1 MCPRRYLQRP
11 NPQGYLTVK
20 EIINLTEFSP
30 GTIYSWFKDELL
42 PFSRG
47 VKHEYLVRLQDLKKF
62 LRKFYEMDLDE

>member
-1 MCPRRYLQRP
+1 MCPRQYLQRP

-30 GTIYSWFKDELL
+30 GTIYSWFKGELL

-47 VKHEYLVRLQDLKKF
+47 VKHEYLVLLQDLKKF